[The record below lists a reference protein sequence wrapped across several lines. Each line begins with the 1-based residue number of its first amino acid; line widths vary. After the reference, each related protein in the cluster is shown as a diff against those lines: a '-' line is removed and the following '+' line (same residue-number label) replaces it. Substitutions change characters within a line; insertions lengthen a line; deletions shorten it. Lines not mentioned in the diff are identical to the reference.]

1 MWSAL
6 LCQESAQSSTDKYQ
20 ESGWGQEPLLLEAAC
35 FNDVGNSQASK
46 GNEIP

>member
-6 LCQESAQSSTDKYQ
+6 LCQ